1 MQRVI
6 HWGRCPA
13 LQERHGLGVIQA
25 TREGRSRD
33 ARAIESMSTP
43 TRSGSRGLVGRAREA
58 SVFLFV
64 APALVILLVFRVWPL
79 VSAFRLSLT
88 RWNGLSQPSFIG
100 LQNYR
105 DLWEDQ
111 RFRDA
116 LFNNIKLLT
125 VLPVWVFLPFFIA
138 QALFN
143 KVIGWRFFRIAL
155 FLPAVLS
162 PVVLGIYYG
171 LVLRPDGP
179 LNRGLS
185 VVGIDS
191 SNRDWLNDPRTAFP
205 IMAAILVW
213 STLGVGVL
221 IYLAGLSNM
230 DTQLLEAA
238 KIDGATWFQS
248 QRFVVFWLML
258 PVVRFWSVIILI
270 VSFTG
275 IFPLVYALTRG
286 GPGHSTYV
294 VEFDIYQEAFQ
305 KSALGYSSAIG
316 IALLG
321 FVVLLLG
328 ILTRILRQ
336 RG

>member
-1 MQRVI
+1 MIREI
-6 HWGRCPA
+6 DEGREIVGPAAALPNRRSGFEWWSGSSKKLASRARRGSAFTFVVPA
-13 LQERHGLGVIQA
+13 LA
-25 TREGRSRD
+25 
-33 ARAIESMSTP
+33 
-43 TRSGSRGLVGRAREA
+43 
-58 SVFLFV
+58 
-64 APALVILLVFRVWPL
+64 ILLVFRVWPL

-88 RWNGLSQPSFIG
+88 RWNGLTQPAYLG

-105 DLWEDQ
+105 DLWQDQ

-116 LFNNIKLLT
+116 LLNNIKILT
-125 VLPVWVFLPFFIA
+125 ILPVWIFLPFLIA

-143 KVIGWRFFRIAL
+143 KVLGWRFFRIAF

-171 LVLRPDGP
+171 LVLRPNGP
-179 LNRGLS
+179 VNRGLDA
-185 VVGIDS
+185 VGIDS
-191 SNRDWLNDPRTAFP
+191 GNHDWLNDPRTAFP
-205 IMAAILVW
+205 IMASILVW

-221 IYLAGLSNM
+221 IFLAGLSNL
-230 DTQLLEAA
+230 DPQLLEAA
-238 KIDGATWFQS
+238 KIDGATWFQA
-248 QRFVVFWLML
+248 QRYVVFWLML

-286 GPGHSTYV
+286 GPGNSTYV

-316 IALLG
+316 IALLV
-321 FVVLLLG
+321 FVILLLA

>member
-1 MQRVI
+1 MIDRGNHVVNPAAS
-6 HWGRCPA
+6 CPA
-13 LQERHGLGVIQA
+13 QPLRLRRGHG
-25 TREGRSRD
+25 S
-33 ARAIESMSTP
+33 P
-43 TRSGSRGLVGRAREA
+43 TSLAQRARGSSA
-58 SVFLFV
+58 FLFI
-64 APALVILLVFRVWPL
+64 APAVAILLLFRVWPL

-88 RWNGLSQPSFIG
+88 RWNGLAPPAYIG

-111 RFRDA
+111 RFRDS
-116 LFNNIKLLT
+116 LFNNIKILT
-125 VLPVWVFLPFFIA
+125 ILPVWIFLPFLIA

-143 KVIGWRFFRIAL
+143 KVLGWRFFRMAF

-171 LVLRPDGP
+171 LVLRPNGP
-179 LNRGLS
+179 LNRGLGA
-185 VVGIDS
+185 VGIDS
-191 SNRDWLNDPRTAFP
+191 GDRDWLNDPRTAFP

-221 IYLAGLSNM
+221 IFLAGLSNL
-230 DTQLLEAA
+230 DPQLLEAA
-238 KIDGATWFQS
+238 RIDGATWFQA
-248 QRFVVFWLML
+248 QRHVVFWLML

-286 GPGHSTYV
+286 GPANSTYV

-316 IALLG
+316 IALLV
-321 FVVLLLG
+321 FVVLLLA